1 MASATTSGWPAA
13 WNSAWGFASMA
24 SRWLASMIVWILC
37 RHARCAASLSRL
49 GCGVRAGDGLLRLGL
64 GEDHLLG

>member
-1 MASATTSGWPAA
+1 MASAITSGWPDA

-24 SRWLASMIVWILC
+24 SRRLALMIVWILLPPC
-37 RHARCAASLSRL
+37 ALRGVPGSAWLRC
-49 GCGVRAGDGLLRLGL
+49 RAGDGLLCLGL